1 MRSGEPIAPQ
11 FAIADVVSS
20 YLTIHRP
27 DQSRHPHLA
36 RLRAIVRS
44 RMWKW
49 LFDAHRL
56 VGVAVEVL
64 DDDFAVLA
72 PSREGRLLR
81 ERFEAS
87 RSESIQFMLAASMTR
102 DAPFVT
108 TAGDVR
114 LACVPIVGAGV
125 VAGAV
130 LVATDVSSRL
140 EERDVV
146 RLGTL
151 LAEAIADQLS
161 RPAQEQRGHLHQ
173 ISALYQLLHTAIAT
187 GSESEVVR
195 TFAEALSVW
204 EEIEV
209 LAYREDLDGC
219 YRLTFALPG
228 SDLEAAPP
236 LLQHEP
242 AANAPRVRRL
252 TAAER
257 AGLGFMGHGDTVLA
271 DLSSDTGRWLI
282 AMNAL
287 RDMADRERSEMY
299 VAALGQALNGCVA
312 VETSRLMWA
321 VMQQFVDTEPPLD
334 AATRA
339 LGELCRTVSSTGSFA
354 IRGADGSPVLAIG
367 DTRLAG
373 RAPAVA
379 SGHTL
384 RANLTAPVPFTAS
397 IELRAMPG
405 SFFTPRDSRLF
416 EAAAT
421 SFTAWLPSA
430 IRRLAAGERRGVVRS
445 FDQIVDRYAREAHA
459 AQDDASLILI
469 SVGDRALTLDTTHSW
484 IKRLRPQLRPTDLAG
499 RLASGELGI
508 LLLQTPQAGAQVV
521 ARRLWRVLGAG
532 SPTEGPEVRIGVAS
546 QVGELASAESLIERA
561 RLQPFV
567 DPFSVS

>member
-1 MRSGEPIAPQ
+1 
-11 FAIADVVSS
+11 VVSPH
-20 YLTIHRP
+20 LTLYRP

-64 DDDFAVLA
+64 DDEFALLA
-72 PSREGRLLR
+72 PSRDGRALR

-87 RSESIQFMLAASMTR
+87 RSESIQFLLAASMTR

-108 TAGDVR
+108 TSGDVR

-125 VAGAV
+125 LAGAV

-140 EERDVV
+140 EERDVA

-151 LAEAIADQLS
+151 LADAIADQLS
-161 RPAQEQRGHLHQ
+161 RPAQEHRGHLHQ

-187 GSESEVVR
+187 GSEGEVIR

-242 AANAPRVRRL
+242 AIGMPRVRRL

-257 AGLGFMGHGDTVLA
+257 AGLGFLGDGDTVLA
-271 DLSSDTGRWLI
+271 YLTSDTGRWLI

-287 RDMADRERSEMY
+287 REMADRERSEMY
-299 VAALGQALNGCVA
+299 VAALGHALNGCVA

-321 VMQQFVDTEPPLD
+321 VMQQFVDAEPPID

-339 LGELCRTVSSTGSFA
+339 LEELCRALPATGSFA
-354 IRGADGSPVLAIG
+354 IRGPDGSPVLTVG
-367 DTRLAG
+367 DSRLSS

-379 SGHTL
+379 NGHTL
-384 RANLTAPVPFTAS
+384 RVHLTVPPPFNAS
-397 IELRAMPG
+397 IELRAVPG
-405 SFFTPRDSRLF
+405 SYFTPRDLKLF
-416 EAAAT
+416 ESAAA
-421 SFTAWLPSA
+421 SFTAWMPSA
-430 IRRLAAGERRGVVRS
+430 LRRVGAGERRGVVRS

-469 SVGDRALTLDTTHSW
+469 SVGEKALSLDTTHSW

-508 LLLQTPQAGAQVV
+508 LLLQTPQSGAQVV
-521 ARRLWRVLGAG
+521 ARRLWRVLVAGA
-532 SPTEGPEVRIGVAS
+532 PPDRPPVRIGVAS
-546 QVGELASAESLIERA
+546 QLGDPVSAEALIERA

-567 DPFSVS
+567 DPFSNS